1 MNLSNVILIIAAIIL
16 LWGAINLDRT
26 SQRRVIEDQSSQLN
40 DSMEILNRLK
50 GKSPEEKSKSRRV
63 DEYSKIVNKAVEE
76 NPEHIEQIEAN
87 FVAGTSSNNA
97 NLESLLNS
105 TNQISAN
112 LEENGFKLSHYEAN
126 RFNNRKAFLS
136 KHPETKRIFTRE
148 DRKWKAGDIFYQ
160 KDLAETLK
168 RITENG
174 RDGFYKGKTAELIV
188 KEMEKVGG
196 WISIND
202 LKNYSSIYRNP
213 IYGNFNEY
221 KIISMGPPSS
231 GGILLVLMLNM
242 IDEIIKVNGYDLSGL
257 KFNSKEYVHLITEV
271 ERRAYADRAT
281 HLGDEDFWEVPTAM
295 LLSKEYAAKRVGD
308 IDINNASLSKDIK
321 AGSFSTKESE
331 ETTHYSVVDK
341 DGNAVSVTTT
351 INSGYGSGIT
361 VTGAGFILNNEMDDF
376 SSKPGVPNMFGLLG
390 NEANAIEPA
399 KRPLSSMTPTIVL
412 KNEKPFLVLGTPG
425 GSTIITTVLQ
435 NFLNVALHQ
444 MSIKKAIDAP
454 RFHSQWMPDIID
466 YEKNSL
472 SKKVLTNLKQMGHD
486 LNQRGSIG
494 EANGIM
500 IDNLGF
506 WGGADRRGENSAIGY

>member
-1 MNLSNVILIIAAIIL
+1 
-16 LWGAINLDRT
+16 
-26 SQRRVIEDQSSQLN
+26 
-40 DSMEILNRLK
+40 
-50 GKSPEEKSKSRRV
+50 
-63 DEYSKIVNKAVEE
+63 
-76 NPEHIEQIEAN
+76 
-87 FVAGTSSNNA
+87 
-97 NLESLLNS
+97 
-105 TNQISAN
+105 
-112 LEENGFKLSHYEAN
+112 
-126 RFNNRKAFLS
+126 
-136 KHPETKRIFTRE
+136 
-148 DRKWKAGDIFYQ
+148 
-160 KDLAETLK
+160 
-168 RITENG
+168 
-174 RDGFYKGKTAELIV
+174 
-188 KEMEKVGG
+188 
-196 WISIND
+196 
-202 LKNYSSIYRNP
+202 
-213 IYGNFNEY
+213 
-221 KIISMGPPSS
+221 
-231 GGILLVLMLNM
+231 
-242 IDEIIKVNGYDLSGL
+242 
-257 KFNSKEYVHLITEV
+257 
-271 ERRAYADRAT
+271 
-281 HLGDEDFWEVPTAM
+281 M

-412 KNEKPFLVLGTPG
+412 KDEKPFLVLGTPG

-435 NFLNVALHQ
+435 NFLNVSLHQ
-444 MSIKKAIDAP
+444 MSIKEAIDAP